1 MVLALVVLA
10 LVVVARVVVV
20 AALVVVALVVVAALG
35 VVALVVVR
43 AELRVAEEVPV
54 VLRAAEVPLRL
65 VVVRQAPFRALG
77 TADEQ
82 RFHLHQA
89 PPGHLHQGHPDPQIA
104 PRQHRRASCKAL

>member
-1 MVLALVVLA
+1 VVLALVVLA
-10 LVVVARVVVV
+10 LVVVALVVVV

-35 VVALVVVR
+35 VV
-43 AELRVAEEVPV
+43 EEVSV

>member
-10 LVVVARVVVV
+10 LVVVA
-20 AALVVVALVVVAALG
+20 ALA

-43 AELRVAEEVPV
+43 AELRVAVEVPV
-54 VLRAAEVPLRL
+54 VLRAAEALLRL

-82 RFHLHQA
+82 RLHLHQA

-104 PRQHRRASCKAL
+104 PRQHHRASCKAL